1 MIFPNPFRFVVEMF
15 RVLKGLLNREPLFVT
30 QEVEDERW
38 ATCRP
43 CEHYDPDGQQCRACT
58 CFLQIKI
65 PLSETRCPKKKWR
78 R

>member
-1 MIFPNPFRFVVEMF
+1 MIFPNPIRFVGAIIRLVA
-15 RVLKGLLNREPLFVT
+15 GLFQKKPIFVT

-38 ATCRP
+38 ACCRA
-43 CEHYDPDGQQCRACT
+43 CDSYVPDSIQCRECT

-65 PLSETRCPKKKWR
+65 PLAQEKCPKKKWR